1 VRGIHAALNRTIRNW
16 DNAPDPGDDFNCRCW
31 AEPIEPKS
39 IPVIDE
45 GSRRIQS
52 ILNDTPA
59 IEKYDIF
66 ITKAAQKHK
75 IDPDLV
81 RAIMWA
87 ENTRGGWWGGGYLM
101 DDLRKSRT
109 IMPMN
114 IYRDIWFS
122 LISQDKTDLYDPEKN
137 IEAGTILLKRIQ
149 ARIINPTPEKIA
161 AVWEYI
167 GAEKTNG
174 YAAYVERAHRE
185 KPWNKKD
192 RSE

>member
-1 VRGIHAALNRTIRNW
+1 MKDRG
-16 DNAPDPGDDFNCRCW
+16 
-31 AEPIEPKS
+31 
-39 IPVIDE
+39 V
-45 GSRRIQS
+45 
-52 ILNDTPA
+52 LNDTPA
-59 IEKYDIF
+59 IFTVQKDTKADPESPWYEDVSTAEEAFEKYDIF

-87 ENTRGGWWGGGYLM
+87 ENTRGGYMGVGYRL
-101 DDLRKSRT
+101 DDIKVSKT

-114 IYRDIWFS
+114 MYRDIWFS

-167 GAEKTNG
+167 GAEKTGN
-174 YAAYVERAHRE
+174 YPAYIGKVYRE
-185 KPWNKKD
+185 KPWIEK
-192 RSE
+192 